1 MDKHLKPYN
10 LSEKFI
16 KSHNNNINDYVM
28 KIITILMILIIII
41 VIYNNQ
47 PNSYTEGQGG
57 IK

>member
-1 MDKHLKPYN
+1 MDKHLIPYN

-41 VIYNNQ
+41 VIIIINQ
-47 PNSYTEGQGG
+47 
-57 IK
+57 ILILKDKVV